1 MEDTYDDEFSFPF
14 LNLNKIL
21 NNSTPG
27 KVTCI
32 WHIEWVE
39 IDAMK
44 FERRQIHFFSDVFT
58 TVVVKVPIIGNS
70 KRRTE
75 TPSKSLKKPLLRQ
88 GRLYTIG
95 KVIQRLF
102 NINLY
107 TYLAIFR
114 YGWGKR

>member
-88 GRLYTIG
+88 KDDYIP
-95 KVIQRLF
+95 
-102 NINLY
+102 
-107 TYLAIFR
+107 
-114 YGWGKR
+114 